1 MTPHEEPWMIII
13 HSLQNLSLGMS
24 KHMPKVLHNLSKLL
38 GLEEKS
44 SLQEGSS
51 FRPSFLWKDFEE
63 LCDVW

>member
-51 FRPSFLWKDFEE
+51 FRPSFL
-63 LCDVW
+63 